1 MTGPVQLTAAGVS
14 EHLAALGR
22 ELDRLIKQIAE
33 AETAAVNAREDFTLA
48 HAQAFL
54 RAEGA
59 MDVRKYTAIEATH
72 VQRIAAEL
80 AEAEVRGLRRSIE
93 SVRVRIDVGR
103 SVGAAMRAEVS
114 LAGSGHLT

>member
-1 MTGPVQLTAAGVS
+1 MSPEPLTAAGVA
-14 EHLAALGR
+14 EHLATLSR
-22 ELDRLIKQIAE
+22 KLDQLVGEIAE

>member
-1 MTGPVQLTAAGVS
+1 MTAPLTASGVA
-14 EHLAALGR
+14 EHLAKLSR
-22 ELDRLIKQIAE
+22 RLDELVGEIGQ
-33 AETAAVNAREDFTLA
+33 AETTAVNAREDFTLA
-48 HAQAFL
+48 HAKAFL
-54 RAEGA
+54 SADGA